1 MKENLKIL
9 IEGMV
14 SRYLMLF
21 PTIILCSE
29 VEKGN
34 DASLLKIIIAVAM
47 LAILTIVV
55 LYSSAWLVNSFC
67 EGNMTKLKVFLEVAF
82 PVLLKKNLRV
92 VMEYYLADDD
102 FDDGGTT
109 EEIQET
115 RQMFFRKGVLIYG
128 T

>member
-29 VEKGN
+29 VEKGT
-34 DASLLKIIIAVAM
+34 DASLLKIIMAVAM
-47 LAILTIVV
+47 LVILTIVV
-55 LYSSAWLVNSFC
+55 FHTSVWLVNSFC
-67 EGNMTKLKVFLEVAF
+67 EGNMTKLKVFLEVVF
-82 PVLLKKNLRV
+82 SVLLKKNFKV
-92 VMEYYLADDD
+92 VMEYYLADD

-109 EEIQET
+109 EGIQET